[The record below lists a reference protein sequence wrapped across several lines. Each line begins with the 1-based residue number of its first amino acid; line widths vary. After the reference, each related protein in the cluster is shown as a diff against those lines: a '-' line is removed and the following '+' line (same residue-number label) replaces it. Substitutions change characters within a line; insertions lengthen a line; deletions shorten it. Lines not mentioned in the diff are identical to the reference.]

1 MRWTGLPPRNEIPGL
16 GSILVR
22 HHIDIEKSREKVALD
37 GKPTCKDFCRA
48 ERILKDNYG
57 QFGGV
62 MKKLKFFVSLHTRQ
76 NDYQIAQAASAEE
89 AARTLGIDAEIAF
102 ADNDAVLQSTQVLK
116 AVQNRGD
123 SRPDAIVLEPVGST
137 ALPQVAQAAVSA
149 GIGWAVLNRS
159 PDYLAVLRK
168 VARAPVFAISSDHT
182 EIGRIQGRQFA
193 ALLPRGGSILYI
205 EGPSYS
211 SSAQTRTAGMLETKP
226 SNIEVAMLKGKW
238 TEESA
243 ERSVRSW
250 LQLAASQGTAIDI
263 VAAQDDSMALGARKA
278 FQKITTEAERAH
290 WQKVPFT
297 GCDGLPE
304 TGQKWVRD
312 GWLVATVS
320 VPPLAGTA
328 IEILVKALQ
337 GATQPPQHAVTKSFS
352 IPPLKTLA
360 SLQSSRS

>member
-1 MRWTGLPPRNEIPGL
+1 
-16 GSILVR
+16 
-22 HHIDIEKSREKVALD
+22 
-37 GKPTCKDFCRA
+37 
-48 ERILKDNYG
+48 
-57 QFGGV
+57 
-62 MKKLKFFVSLHTRQ
+62 MKKLKFLVSLHTRQ

-89 AARTLGIDAEIAF
+89 AARTLGIDAEIVF

-123 SRPDAIVLEPVGST
+123 SRPDAVVLEPVGST
-137 ALPQVAQAAVSA
+137 ALPQVAQATISA

-159 PDYLAVLRK
+159 PDYLPVLRK
-168 VARAPVFAISSDHT
+168 VATAPVFAISSDHA

-193 ALLPRGGSILYI
+193 VLLPKGGSILYI

-211 SSAQTRTAGMLETKP
+211 TSAKKRTAGMLETKP
-226 SNIEVAMLKGKW
+226 SNVQVAMLKGKW

-243 ERSVRSW
+243 EQVVRSW
-250 LQLAASQGTAIDI
+250 LQLATSQSSAIDL
-263 VAAQDDSMALGARKA
+263 VGAQDDSMALGARKA
-278 FQKITTEAERAH
+278 FQKIATEAERAR
-290 WQKVPFT
+290 WMKLPFT

-304 TGQKWVRD
+304 TGQKWVRE
-312 GWLVATVS
+312 GWLVATVC

-328 IEILVKALQ
+328 IEILVKALHK
-337 GATQPPQHAVTKSFS
+337 GTQPPEHAVTESCS